1 MNKCAYGRF
10 FAPFFCMCETHTQR
24 LFNYFNS
31 GGVNEKKSAEFRDL
45 IKGG

>member
-1 MNKCAYGRF
+1 MEGF
-10 FAPFFCMCETHTQR
+10 LLPFSACVRHTQR